1 MPVIVAWD
9 TPTRLAAV
17 RFTDIYIRSAAQ
29 RSEAEPTGKVTMI
42 YFAANGQQSS
52 GGGYFIYLLMAL
64 FFVALYFLMIRPQ
77 QKRRRATESMQRA
90 MGPGDEIVTV
100 GGLYGTV
107 VDINDDVV
115 TLEIAPGVTARYAR
129 AAIGKVVTPAARHD
143 EDEEEEDSSSDT
155 VAKED

>member
-52 GGGYFIYLLMAL
+52 SHSSNSVQTKGVSTL
-64 FFVALYFLMIRPQ
+64 
-77 QKRRRATESMQRA
+77 
-90 MGPGDEIVTV
+90 V
-100 GGLYGTV
+100 GF
-107 VDINDDVV
+107 
-115 TLEIAPGVTARYAR
+115 A
-129 AAIGKVVTPAARHD
+129 
-143 EDEEEEDSSSDT
+143 
-155 VAKED
+155 